1 MSIIDTVVIGAGHA
15 GLAVSRL
22 LTKAG
27 RDHVVLDRGRLAE
40 SWRSERWDS
49 LHLLSPNWM
58 TRLPG
63 WIYAGP
69 DQDGYM
75 SAGRFVRHLEKYAA
89 SFAAPVQSG
98 TTVEELVS
106 GPGGYRVVTDRGTW
120 RTRHVVIAT
129 GPWGRPHVPAAL
141 EQLDSGVQLLSS
153 SRYRNPAGIQGGGV
167 LVVGSS
173 ASGVQI
179 ADELARAGR
188 KVVLA
193 VGRHARTPRRY
204 RGMDIYWWLE
214 RTGRLAR
221 TIDQM
226 PDPVAARR
234 EPSMQLVGRN
244 EPEQRA
250 KDLDLRSLQQLGVR
264 LVGRVT
270 GSSGTRLT
278 LAEDAEATVQ
288 KADRRMHRVLD
299 DIDRHIDATGLTREV
314 DAPNRPLP
322 IRLGALPRTVDL
334 KEEGIGTVLL
344 ATGFR
349 PHHPWLRLPI
359 TGPDGTI
366 VQRRGV
372 TAAPGVYVVGQRF
385 QHRRD
390 SGSIDGARHNA
401 HDVVGHLCGQ
411 VPAGARR
418 LADEDD
424 AVAS

>member
-1 MSIIDTVVIGAGHA
+1 MPTTDTVVIGAGHA

-22 LTKAG
+22 LSRAG

-63 WIYAGP
+63 WIYSGP
-69 DQDGYM
+69 DQEGYM
-75 SAGRFVRHLEKYAA
+75 SAGRFVRYLEKYAA
-89 SFAAPVQSG
+89 SFSAPIQSG
-98 TTVEELVS
+98 TTVRALLRGLGE
-106 GPGGYRVVTDRGTW
+106 GYRVVTDRGTW
-120 RTRHVVIAT
+120 RTRQVVIAT
-129 GPWGRPHVPAAL
+129 GPWGQPHVPPEL
-141 EQLDSGVQLLSS
+141 QGLGPGTELVSS
-153 SRYRNPAGIQGGGV
+153 SRYRSPSGIRDGGV

-193 VGRHARTPRRY
+193 VGRHARSPRRY

-234 EPSMQLVGRN
+234 EPSMQLIGRN
-244 EPEQRA
+244 EPEEYA
-250 KDLDLRSLQQLGVR
+250 KDLDLRSLQHRGVR
-264 LVGRVT
+264 LAGRLA
-270 GSSGTRLT
+270 GASRTRLT
-278 LAEDAEATVQ
+278 FADDVEDKVRD
-288 KADRRMHRVLD
+288 ADLRMHRVLD
-299 DIDRHIDATGLTREV
+299 HIDRHIDATGLAREV
-314 DAPNRPLP
+314 GPARRPGP
-322 IRLGALPRTVDL
+322 VHLGGEPRTLDL
-334 KEEGIGTVLL
+334 KAEGIGTVLL

-359 TGPDGTI
+359 VGSDGAI

-372 TAAPGVYVVGQRF
+372 TPAPGVYVVGQRF

-390 SGSIDGARHNA
+390 SGSIDGARHGA
-401 HDVVGHLCGQ
+401 RDVFAHLC
-411 VPAGARR
+411 AEAA
-418 LADEDD
+418 ADEDD

>member
-1 MSIIDTVVIGAGHA
+1 MPVTETVVIGAGHA
-15 GLAVSRL
+15 GLAVSQL
-22 LTKAG
+22 LTRSG

-63 WIYAGP
+63 WIYSGP
-69 DQDGYM
+69 DQEGYM
-75 SAGRFVRHLEKYAA
+75 SSGRFVRYLESYAA

-98 TTVEELVS
+98 TTVHALLR
-106 GPGGYRVVTDRGTW
+106 GPGEGYRVVTDRGTW
-120 RTRHVVIAT
+120 RTRQVVIAT
-129 GPWGRPHVPAAL
+129 GPWGKPHVPSAL
-141 EQLDSGVQLLSS
+141 QGLGPGTEVLSS
-153 SRYRNPAGIQGGGV
+153 SSYRNPSALRDGGV

-179 ADELARAGR
+179 ADELARSGR

-221 TIDQM
+221 TIDRM

-244 EPEQRA
+244 DPAQRA
-250 KDLDLRSLQQLGVR
+250 KDLDLRSLQQRGVR
-264 LVGRVT
+264 LAGRVT
-270 GSSGTRLT
+270 GSSRTRLT
-278 LAEDAEATVQ
+278 FADDVEDRVREA
-288 KADRRMHRVLD
+288 DLRMHRVLD

-314 DAPNRPLP
+314 GPARRPGP
-322 IRLGALPRTVDL
+322 VAVGEEPRALDL
-334 KEEGIGTVLL
+334 KAEGIETVLL

-359 TGPDGTI
+359 VGPDGTI

-372 TAAPGVYVVGQRF
+372 TPAPGVYVVGQRF

-401 HDVVGHLCGQ
+401 RDVVGHLC
-411 VPAGARR
+411 ARWPV
-418 LADEDD
+418 DEDD